1 MSVSSIALDPDA
13 VIDVAWDWTAWLADG
28 ETIISQ
34 TVTPSSANVTV
45 GSVTA
50 TSTVVTAWLS
60 DGVDGSTVQL
70 TCHIETS
77 QGREDDRTLTAKV
90 NER

>member
-1 MSVSSIALDPDA
+1 MSATTFSLDPDA
-13 VIDVAWDWTAWLADG
+13 NLDFAQDWSAWLADG

-34 TVTPSSANVTV
+34 TVTASSANVTV
-45 GSVTA
+45 GTVTA

-60 DGVDGSTVQL
+60 AGVDGSVVQV
-70 TCHIETS
+70 TYHIETS
-77 QGREDDRTLTAKV
+77 QGRIDDRTLTIRV